1 MKKLSYILL
10 SLLCISIVSNAQK
23 IPADSIFADYY
34 KATGGEKLWDSVTTF
49 TVQQQYSAPNAT
61 PYDVEVAVSIPD
73 NSIFKSK
80 NILKRSFIY
89 TVKDKEGWIKVPIG
103 GKMDV
108 RDLSAADQTNMRYEI
123 FDQLAP
129 FIKYKE
135 RGLIATTVGQELVNK
150 VQTNQV
156 ELQGKDI
163 KYNLWFDA
171 KTGLLIRKKETIA
184 GVETTSELSNYT
196 KSTYGILY
204 PAKAIEINTVD
215 KKPVTIT
222 SKLEI
227 NKPVE
232 AELFVR

>member
-10 SLLCISIVSNAQK
+10 SFLCLPYISNAQK
-23 IPADSIFADYY
+23 IPSDTIFANYY
-34 KATGGEKLWDSVTTF
+34 KATGGEKLWESIETYTI
-49 TVQQQYSAPNAT
+49 QQQYSAINAT
-61 PYDVEVAVSIPD
+61 PYDVDVSVSIPE
-73 NSIFKSK
+73 NSIYKSK
-80 NILKRSFIY
+80 NILKRSFVY

-129 FIKYKE
+129 FINYKE

-171 KTGLLIRKKETIA
+171 KTGLLIRKKDTIA
-184 GVETTSELSNYT
+184 GVETTTEFSNYI

-204 PAKAIEINTVD
+204 PAKMVKINTVD
-215 KKPVTIT
+215 RKPVSIT

-232 AELFVR
+232 AELFMR